1 MPDLQYWQEKI
12 KERRKTTSWKD
23 FLLTIGSWRPMA
35 FYKNNGHISKYPESE
50 RIQNIVSIQDHAA
63 QRDSMT
69 QYAMDWTG
77 DLFADLAQLFRTVPI
92 AAVNHFGENENCD
105 YSDVAYNAKNIYLSI
120 VTTRGVENAAY
131 VFNCKDNST
140 NVFSSIN
147 VLEWSENVY
156 ASNYII
162 QSYNVFF
169 SENIINSSNIRL
181 STNCIGCT
189 ECVDCDGLENV
200 SYCIQ
205 NTKLDKDAYFLRKQ
219 EILQNKE
226 KLIKKISDKPL
237 NMGSFNV
244 QWTNLYNCHD
254 VTNAYSCINVKNAR
268 NVALISSNEDNG
280 DFYDVFMGGRST
292 NFYGVCDAGGFSDNC
307 YCITQ
312 CATCASMYYS
322 MFCEWCSFCLG
333 CIGLKNK
340 QFCILNKQYS
350 KEERLQKVD
359 EIFARMEQE
368 GILGQFFPWSMNPF
382 YFNDTASYLI
392 DQSFTKEQV
401 TQLWYLRRNEPVKVD
416 IPVSAEVVKVN
427 NLGEFESFDTHG
439 NRQID
444 PTILKKIVVDEQW
457 NHYRIVKMEYDF
469 LLKYWL
475 PLPRKHRLDR
485 MKENFRLG

>member
-1 MPDLQYWQEKI
+1 MADLAYRQEKI
-12 KERRKTTSWKD
+12 KERRKTTSRRD

-50 RIQNIVSIQDHAA
+50 RIENIVSIQQHADS
-63 QRDSMT
+63 RDVMT
-69 QYAMDWTG
+69 QYGIDWSG
-77 DLFADLAQLFRTVPI
+77 DIFSDITTLFRTVPI

-131 VFNCKDNST
+131 VFNCKDNSA

-181 STNCIGCT
+181 STNCIWCS
-189 ECVDCDGLENV
+189 ECVDCDGLENM

-219 EILQNKE
+219 EILQNKD
-226 KLIKKISDKPL
+226 KLFKKISDKPL
-237 NMGSFNV
+237 NMGSSNV
-244 QWTNLYNCHD
+244 KGTNLYNCHD
-254 VTNAYSCINVKNAR
+254 VINAYSCINVKNAR

-292 NFYGVCDAGGFSDNC
+292 NFYGVCDAGWFSDNC

-312 CATCASMYYS
+312 CATCTSMYYS
-322 MFCEWCSFCLG
+322 MFCEWCSFCFG
-333 CIGLKNK
+333 CIWLKNK
-340 QFCILNKQYS
+340 SYCILNKQYT
-350 KEERLQKVD
+350 KEDWLAKVD
-359 EIFARMEQE
+359 EIFSQMEKNWS
-368 GILGQFFPWSMNPF
+368 LGEFFPWWMNPF
-382 YFNDTASYLI
+382 YFNDTAAYLI
-392 DQSFTKEQV
+392 DQSFSKEEV
-401 TQLWYLRRNEPVKVD
+401 VALWYLRRDEPVKVD
-416 IPVSAEVVKVN
+416 IPTGADVVKI
-427 NLGEFESFDTHG
+427 GELDNYEWFDTAWNRSINPDILQKIIIDEHG
-439 NRQID
+439 NY
-444 PTILKKIVVDEQW
+444 
-457 NHYRIVKMEYDF
+457 YRVVKMEYDF
-469 LLKYWL
+469 LVRHWL